1 MRLVPEEPRPR
12 AAFSLSYAEQG
23 QDIRSPQTK
32 ASAGTGKPEAGLP
45 PADPD
50 ETREM
55 PLKRE
60 TPLRPLAAIRLTEKR
75 NGTGTPLLDQMA
87 SPPHAVSHE
96 IEQTQHED
104 VTRQTADHVA
114 VAGIESQPVIQAQ
127 LGG

>member
-12 AAFSLSYAEQG
+12 AAFSLSDAEQG

-60 TPLRPLAAIRLTEKR
+60 TPLRAARRDPSHGKTERDR
-75 NGTGTPLLDQMA
+75 NA
-87 SPPHAVSHE
+87 A
-96 IEQTQHED
+96 
-104 VTRQTADHVA
+104 TRPDGFAA
-114 VAGIESQPVIQAQ
+114 ARGKP
-127 LGG
+127 

>member
-1 MRLVPEEPRPR
+1 MRLVPEEPRSR
-12 AAFSLSYAEQG
+12 AAFSLSDAEQG

-32 ASAGTGKPEAGLP
+32 ASAGTGKPEAGLL

-75 NGTGTPLLDQMA
+75 NGTGKNGSPLLDQMA

-104 VTRQTADHVA
+104 VTLSLIH
-114 VAGIESQPVIQAQ
+114 I
-127 LGG
+127 